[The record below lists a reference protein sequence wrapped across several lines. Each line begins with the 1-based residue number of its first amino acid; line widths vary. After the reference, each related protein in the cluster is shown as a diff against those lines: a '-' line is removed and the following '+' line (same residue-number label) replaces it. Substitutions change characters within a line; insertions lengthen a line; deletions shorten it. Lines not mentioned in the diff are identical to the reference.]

1 MDEPVAAGRP
11 LAEQSRWELLRALLK
26 DGWSHDVAAPR
37 QRTATIEPYSRRS
50 GNNIFWQKRGKAPLQ
65 HAYLR
70 CLLHFSTR
78 GNVDMNVMHLQPTQ
92 YYNKLLG
99 ITKLNTRHCRLDMHL
114 ANISEEAD
122 EIPDEAIR
130 PSKKRR
136 SQDEPRAARAGAQ
149 GSAQDTVDLNVSS
162 DEEGGASSD
171 AQSETH
177 ESGSNASSSS
187 SPASPSGS
195 EAESSCIPD
204 EAGDPNV
211 GHESG
216 NQNFT
221 TKDGS
226 GTEHWHGFFPFRDFL
241 SRWGATGVMV
251 ECQHPCHNSTSHC
264 SKSLQDNLVRSRDD
278 CVMLL
283 KLWIVRCELEP
294 NTKEAHK
301 AVWVD
306 LWKEYRADD
315 NFAFPADL
323 EQKGLEIVELV
334 QEAYKVS
341 RPFRL

>member
-1 MDEPVAAGRP
+1 
-11 LAEQSRWELLRALLK
+11 
-26 DGWSHDVAAPR
+26 
-37 QRTATIEPYSRRS
+37 
-50 GNNIFWQKRGKAPLQ
+50 
-65 HAYLR
+65 
-70 CLLHFSTR
+70 
-78 GNVDMNVMHLQPTQ
+78 
-92 YYNKLLG
+92 
-99 ITKLNTRHCRLDMHL
+99 MHL

-171 AQSETH
+171 AQSEAH

-226 GTEHWHGFFPFRDFL
+226 GFR
-241 SRWGATGVMV
+241 
-251 ECQHPCHNSTSHC
+251 
-264 SKSLQDNLVRSRDD
+264 
-278 CVMLL
+278 
-283 KLWIVRCELEP
+283 
-294 NTKEAHK
+294 
-301 AVWVD
+301 
-306 LWKEYRADD
+306 
-315 NFAFPADL
+315 
-323 EQKGLEIVELV
+323 
-334 QEAYKVS
+334 
-341 RPFRL
+341 

>member
-1 MDEPVAAGRP
+1 
-11 LAEQSRWELLRALLK
+11 
-26 DGWSHDVAAPR
+26 
-37 QRTATIEPYSRRS
+37 
-50 GNNIFWQKRGKAPLQ
+50 
-65 HAYLR
+65 
-70 CLLHFSTR
+70 
-78 GNVDMNVMHLQPTQ
+78 MNVIHLQPTQ

-177 ESGSNASSSS
+177 ESWSNASSSS

-195 EAESSCIPD
+195 EAESSCIPT

-226 GTEHWHGFFPFRDFL
+226 GTEHWHGFFPFRNFL
-241 SRWGATGVMV
+241 SRWGAIGVMV

-264 SKSLQDNLVRSRDD
+264 SKSLQHNLVRSHDD

-301 AVWVD
+301 AVWD
-306 LWKEYRADD
+306 PICGRSTERRTTILPSQQIWSQKAWKLWNCFKKHKSEPTILIVFFFFYFFHFDVLIKITRNARN
-315 NFAFPADL
+315 NFL
-323 EQKGLEIVELV
+323 
-334 QEAYKVS
+334 
-341 RPFRL
+341 

>member
-1 MDEPVAAGRP
+1 
-11 LAEQSRWELLRALLK
+11 
-26 DGWSHDVAAPR
+26 
-37 QRTATIEPYSRRS
+37 
-50 GNNIFWQKRGKAPLQ
+50 
-65 HAYLR
+65 
-70 CLLHFSTR
+70 
-78 GNVDMNVMHLQPTQ
+78 MNVMHLQPTQ

-171 AQSETH
+171 AQSEAH

-226 GTEHWHGFFPFRDFL
+226 GTEHWHGFFPFRNFL

-264 SKSLQDNLVRSRDD
+264 SKSLQHNLVRSHDD

-294 NTKEAHK
+294 ITKEAHK

-323 EQKGLEIVELV
+323 EQKGLEIVELL